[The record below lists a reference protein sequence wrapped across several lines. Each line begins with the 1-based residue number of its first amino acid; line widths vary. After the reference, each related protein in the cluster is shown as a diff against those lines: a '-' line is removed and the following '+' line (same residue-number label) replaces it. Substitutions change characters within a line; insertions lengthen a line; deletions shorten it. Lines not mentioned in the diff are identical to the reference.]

1 MCVHVCIWLKTFN
14 KIAKLIYNKLELTG
28 QHILKEP
35 FVYKIFEL
43 KQLLQSV
50 IPKQEEQL
58 FIPHY

>member
-1 MCVHVCIWLKTFN
+1 
-14 KIAKLIYNKLELTG
+14 
-28 QHILKEP
+28 LKEP

-58 FIPHY
+58 LIPHY